1 MSGTIFV
8 LGGTGFIGKEVVAEA
23 LREGFDVTGLARS
36 AQAEATLRELG
47 ADPVRA
53 SVGDPSAWAERA
65 RGAEVLIDLVQPK
78 FPKRL
83 SGAAVRRLSEQRQ
96 QVTAHALDAL
106 ESLPAAERPL
116 LFSVSGVDDLEPDA
130 EGRIGDHAPLRA
142 DPKGLSRIGMPLR
155 RLIEQSGL
163 EATYV
168 YFGVMVYGPGKVFAD
183 VYVEGIKKRR
193 APIIGSGENRL
204 PLTYLTDAARALVH
218 LAGRPRAEIAGRTFV
233 AADGAAT
240 TQRELLDHTAALMGA
255 KPPRS
260 VPAFLA
266 GLAAGSAAA
275 GSMTFDARAEPTGL
289 RKTGFEF
296 RYPSYREGVPALLER
311 LGARHRG

>member
-1 MSGTIFV
+1 MSGTIFI

-23 LREGFDVTGLARS
+23 LSQGFDVRGLARS

-47 ADPVRA
+47 AEPVKA
-53 SVGDPSAWAERA
+53 SVDDPSSWAQQA
-65 RGAEVLIDLVQPK
+65 RGSDVLIDLIQPK

-83 SGAAVRRLSEQRQ
+83 SGAAVSRLSEQRQ
-96 QVTAHALDAL
+96 QATAHVLDAL
-106 ESLPAAERPL
+106 KTLPAAERPL
-116 LFSVSGVDDLEPDA
+116 LFSVSGVDDLQPDA
-130 EGRIGDHAPLRA
+130 DGRISDHSRVSAEPE
-142 DPKGLSRIGMPLR
+142 GLSRIGVPVR
-155 RLIEQSGL
+155 RLIDESGL

-218 LAGRPRAEIAGRTFV
+218 LAGQPRHEIAGRTFV
-233 AADGAAT
+233 ATDGAT
-240 TQRELLDHTAALMGA
+240 NTQRELLEHTAALMGA

-260 VPAFLA
+260 VPAFVA

-275 GSMTFDARAEPTGL
+275 DTMVFDARAEPAGL
-289 RKTGFEF
+289 LKTGFQF
-296 RYPSYREGVPALLER
+296 RYPSYREGVPALLDR
-311 LGARHRG
+311 LGARDRG